1 MVLLNCSKNLCA
13 ALSETP
19 CGLCSTGFNV
29 VDDLT
34 VGIDAPLYLRFATA
48 NG

>member
-1 MVLLNCSKNLCA
+1 MFSIKTA
-13 ALSETP
+13 R
-19 CGLCSTGFNV
+19 GLCSTNFNV

-34 VGIDAPLYLRFATA
+34 VGIDAPLSLRFATA